1 VALSIIGLAVL
12 GAAIVFVG
20 VRLASCADALAE
32 RTGLGQ
38 AFMGAVFLGATTSLP
53 GITASVAAASSG
65 RPDMALSNALGGIAV
80 QTLFIVVA
88 DLAYRD
94 SNLEHAAAS
103 ESVLVQNALL
113 LALLAMLLAA
123 CLGPEIHYGGVHPV
137 TLLLPL
143 AYALGLR
150 SIRASHVDPM
160 WQPRASGLVRV
171 RRETRGSLGPA
182 QTNAALWSQLAI
194 AGTAAVLAGWG
205 LTRVVQH
212 LADGFQLSQSVAGGL
227 ITGVVTSFPEL
238 VIAVAA
244 VRSGALTL
252 AVAGVIGGNAFDTLF
267 AALSDVAYRPGSIYH
282 MASSQTLF
290 LLTLALLMNAV
301 LLLGLLRRQ
310 SRGLGN
316 IGFEGV
322 LVVALY
328 TLGVVS
334 LIME

>member
-1 VALSIIGLAVL
+1 MALSFIGLAVL
-12 GAAIVFVG
+12 GALIVVTG
-20 VRLASCADALAE
+20 VRLATCADVLAE

-53 GITASVAAASSG
+53 GITASVAAAGGG

-88 DLAYRD
+88 DLAHRE
-94 SNLEHAAAS
+94 SNLEHAAAN
-103 ESVLVQNALL
+103 ESVLVQSALL
-113 LALLAMLLAA
+113 LVLLALLLAA
-123 CLGPEIHYGGVHPV
+123 CLGPEISLGPIHPA

-150 SIRASHVDPM
+150 SVRASHVYPM
-160 WQPRASGLVRV
+160 WQPRATGMGRV
-171 RRETRGSLGPA
+171 RQVAPGHRAAA
-182 QTNAALWSQLAI
+182 QSNAALWSQLAV
-194 AGTAAVLAGWG
+194 AGTAAVFAGWG
-205 LTRVVQH
+205 LTRVAQQ
-212 LADGFQLSQSVAGGL
+212 LADHYQLPESVAGGL

-244 VRSGALTL
+244 VRNGALTL
-252 AVAGVIGGNAFDTLF
+252 AVAGVVGGNAFDTLF
-267 AALSDVAYRPGSIYH
+267 AALSDAAYLSGSIYH
-282 MASSQTLF
+282 RASPQTLF

-310 SRGLGN
+310 SRGLAN

-322 LVVALY
+322 LVIALY
-328 TLGVVS
+328 ALGVLS
-334 LIME
+334 LVAA

>member
-1 VALSIIGLAVL
+1 VALSFIALAAL
-12 GAAIVFVG
+12 GAIIVFVG
-20 VRLASCADALAE
+20 VRLASRADALAE

-53 GITASVAAASSG
+53 GITASVAAAAGG

-88 DLAYRD
+88 DLAYRE
-94 SNLEHAAAS
+94 SNLEHAAAN
-103 ESVLVQNALL
+103 ESVLVQSALL
-113 LALLAMLLAA
+113 LALLALLLAA
-123 CLGPEIHYGGVHPV
+123 CLGPEITVGRIHPA

-143 AYALGLR
+143 AYVLGLR
-150 SIRASHVDPM
+150 SIRASHIHPM
-160 WQPRASGLVRV
+160 WQPRATGLGRV
-171 RRETRGSLGPA
+171 HRATPASVAPA
-182 QTNAALWSQLAI
+182 QTTAALWSQLAA
-194 AGTAAVLAGWG
+194 AGTIAVIAGWG
-205 LTRVVQH
+205 LTRVAQH
-212 LADGFQLSQSVAGGL
+212 IADGYGLSQSVAGGL

-244 VRSGALTL
+244 VRNGALTL
-252 AVAGVIGGNAFDTLF
+252 AVAGVIGGNGFDTLF
-267 AALSDVAYRPGSIYH
+267 AALSDAAYPPGSIYH
-282 MASSQTLF
+282 TASAQTLF

-328 TLGVVS
+328 GLGALSLVVA
-334 LIME
+334 